1 MTERRCDR
9 QPPCTINRLVPA
21 VVPSADVWAVV
32 VLYRPETEA
41 VRAQFAALRPQVA
54 GAIYC
59 DNGGG
64 QEVLARLGLLSQP
77 GIHCLGDGQNRGIAE
92 AINQGLE
99 LATSFSGSF
108 ALLLDQ
114 DSVPSEQMVERLQAM
129 HRCAS
134 AAGMKVA
141 ALGPS
146 VFDVLHGK
154 LEGFGQAVSRKKRRF
169 SPGVG
174 LENEPI
180 DLYYLITSG
189 TLIHLPALAE
199 IGPMDASLFID
210 SVDFEWSFRARA
222 KGYRLLGTYGA
233 CLQHRRG
240 DRLHRPL
247 PGVAIRLHSTQRLL
261 YIFRNHF
268 RLCFRRYMPARW
280 KLMGLW
286 YLLVRAT
293 LFALF
298 VPHRVA
304 NLGAMLRGTLQGIR
318 EGATERAR
326 NPGR

>member
-1 MTERRCDR
+1 
-9 QPPCTINRLVPA
+9 VSAA
-21 VVPSADVWAVV
+21 VANADVWAVV
-32 VLYRPETEA
+32 VLYRPEAEA

-77 GIHCLGDGQNRGIAE
+77 GIHCLGDGQNLGIAE
-92 AINQGLE
+92 ALNQGLAHAAS
-99 LATSFSGSF
+99 LAGSF

-114 DSVPSEQMVERLQAM
+114 DSVPSEHMVERLLAM
-129 HRCAS
+129 HRRAS
-134 AAGMKVA
+134 EPGMKVA
-141 ALGPS
+141 AVGPAI
-146 VFDVLHGK
+146 FDVLHGK
-154 LEGFGQAVSRKKRRF
+154 LEGFGQAVSRKQRRF

-174 LENEPI
+174 LEDKPI

-189 TLIHLPALAE
+189 TLVHLPALAE
-199 IGPMDASLFID
+199 IGPMDESLFID

-222 KGYRLLGTYGA
+222 RGYRLLGSYGTR
-233 CLQHRRG
+233 LQHQRG
-240 DRLHRPL
+240 AGLHRPL

-261 YIFRNHF
+261 YIFRNHL

-280 KLMGLW
+280 KLLGLW

-298 VPHRVA
+298 VPNRIA
-304 NLGAMLRGTLQGIR
+304 NLGAMLRGSIQGIR
-318 EGATERAR
+318 EGAAERLKG
-326 NPGR
+326 PGRW